1 MRLFSPPFTLFGR
14 AFVDGAIR
22 DDISISVHE
31 GRIVTEGPMAE
42 LRAGSETL
50 EDVFV
55 RVVGAERAFER
66 LEWL

>member
-1 MRLFSPPFTLFGR
+1 
-14 AFVDGAIR
+14 VAI
-22 DDISISVHE
+22 INE
-31 GRIVTEGPMAE
+31 GKIVTEGSMDE

-55 RVVGAERAFER
+55 RVVGADRAYEK

>member
-1 MRLFSPPFTLFGR
+1 
-14 AFVDGAIR
+14 VAIIH
-22 DDISISVHE
+22 D
-31 GRIVTEGPMAE
+31 GRIVVEGTLAE

-55 RVVGAERAFER
+55 RVVGAEKEFER

>member
-1 MRLFSPPFTLFGR
+1 VLEVVERLCDRVAIINEGKVVIEGTL
-14 AFVDGAIR
+14 D
-22 DDISISVHE
+22 
-31 GRIVTEGPMAE
+31 E

-55 RVVGAERAFER
+55 RVVGAEKAFER

>member
-1 MRLFSPPFTLFGR
+1 VLEVVERLCERVAIINEGKIVIEGTL
-14 AFVDGAIR
+14 
-22 DDISISVHE
+22 
-31 GRIVTEGPMAE
+31 AE

-55 RVVGAERAFER
+55 RVVGAERDFER